1 MDVTNY
7 IVKITLYKGYHPD
20 KVVYYQY
27 DFPCMLMLKYRWYF
41 EYLAALVKVS
51 YPHEKVE
58 LLIDQNSDGFLA
70 GNDYIEKKTKSLL
83 ASLRSQLTR
92 LEKGVVQDDLF
103 GTMSKQNNEKRERV
117 RKEIAD
123 LERGLFTRWVPPVYI
138 NKVKEVLNLK

>member
-1 MDVTNY
+1 MDITNY
-7 IVKITLYKGYHPD
+7 IVKITLYKGCHPD

-138 NKVKEVLNLK
+138 NKVKEVLNFK